1 MTTHSPTDRGENAKA
16 ETLED
21 VGARR
26 ALPAAAR
33 RALEEAE
40 ERRRAAASPEPPLEI
55 GGRGGQDPARYGD
68 WEVKG
73 LASDF

>member
-1 MTTHSPTDRGENAKA
+1 MTNLPAADPETGENPVSSEEVAVPR
-16 ETLED
+16 EI
-21 VGARR
+21 
-26 ALPAAAR
+26 PPAAR
-33 RALEEAE
+33 RALKEAAERHLSRSTHSLPEEV
-40 ERRRAAASPEPPLEI
+40 

>member
-1 MTTHSPTDRGENAKA
+1 MTGHSPKDRGESVKG
-16 ETLED
+16 ETLEED
-21 VGARR
+21 GERR

-33 RALEEAE
+33 RALKEAE
-40 ERRRAAASPEPPLEI
+40 ERRRAAAGPERPLEI